1 MLRLKDKVAIV
12 TGCGSGIGEATAKM
26 FAAEGAKVV
35 GVDINQEAIDKV
47 VGEIQEAGGTSLGVK
62 TDVSNSTEVQAMI
75 DKVVEEYGGVD
86 VLFNN
91 AGIMDNFVTVADL
104 SEELWAKI
112 LAVNLTGP
120 FLTSRAALKVMLE
133 QQRGVIINNASVG
146 GLFGVRGGAAYT
158 VSKHG
163 LIGMTKNIG
172 AVYGDQGIR
181 CVAIAPGGVNTN
193 IALTID
199 NPDPLGAEK
208 LAKGVGAAPMAN
220 PKQIASVALFLA
232 SEDAS
237 FVNGTVVVADG
248 GWTAY

>member
-1 MLRLKDKVAIV
+1 MRLQGKVAIV
-12 TGCGSGIGEATAKM
+12 TGCGSGIGEATAKL
-26 FAAEGAKVV
+26 FASEGAKVV
-35 GVDINQEAIDKV
+35 GVDINQESIEKI
-47 VGEIQEAGGTSLGVK
+47 VGIIREAGGTALGVK
-62 TDVSNSTEVQAMI
+62 ADVSKIEDVEAVI
-75 DKVVEEYGGVD
+75 DKAVQEYGGVD

-91 AGIMDNFVTVADL
+91 AGIMDNFSTVADL
-104 SEELWAKI
+104 SQELWAKV

-120 FLTSRAALKVMLE
+120 FLLSRAALQVMLK
-133 QQRGVIINNASVG
+133 QKRGVIINNASVG

-163 LIGMTKNIG
+163 LIGLTKNMG

-181 CVAIAPGGVNTN
+181 SVAIAPGGVNTN

-199 NPDPLGAEK
+199 NPDKLGAAK

-220 PKQIASVALFLA
+220 PEEIANVALFLA
-232 SEDAS
+232 SDEAS
-237 FVNGTVVVADG
+237 FVNGTVIVADG